1 MLSGFLLGIFVVPG
15 QGALFSKKGAQTR
28 GPAILE
34 WNPSVRAEGMGG
46 AYVGL
51 SDDAGALFWNP
62 AGLGQ
67 VERSEMAFGYS
78 SEYGEQTRGDL
89 RLVYPVWWG
98 HERRTW
104 GVRLAYASVNP
115 FELTENGVSG
125 ETVHPQDYVFGIS
138 YEQPLGPLFVGGTI
152 KGVRQDISVDA
163 ASTWA
168 TDVGLLGRG
177 KRFRWGVSM
186 TNLGPALKTN
196 TGSLDLPLH
205 FLGGGSWVFLQRKKG
220 GKTDTGLAVFQLDA
234 PIHDA
239 PRPQVG
245 IEWARQW
252 KNRTEISGRMGYR
265 SLEGDTSWMD
275 KLTFGLGFSRH
286 PFGINYA
293 YLSQDD
299 LGATHRF
306 EFSWKFGMP
315 LEKER
320 RRNNLLMQAETLYK
334 EGRMVRARA
343 AVADVLVLSP
353 NNRKA
358 QQLRKKIDSR
368 IATSLDPETL
378 FILGDQAYSEGRY
391 EQAVDLFRRLTE
403 QAPRYPEGR
412 ERLEKAEEKA
422 GAERLRVA
430 ELRVKE
436 ERDRELRSRR
446 ARAQKLMAQKK
457 WSEAITAWGKV
468 LELVPGDAS
477 VQKALGECREGAYRA
492 ASELDRRGEWNAAID
507 LYRVSQEGIKR
518 YKGSQEKIE
527 ALSLSLESQGKK
539 EAQRLY
545 ESGMAAYSAQEFEK
559 ARKLFEQALRAN
571 PKDKKALKALERL
584 KVEMGRK
591 P

>member
-1 MLSGFLLGIFVVPG
+1 MSSGFVLGIVVVPG
-15 QGALFSKKGAQTR
+15 EGALFSKKGAQTS
-28 GPAILE
+28 GPAILD
-34 WNPSVRAEGMGG
+34 WNPSVRAEGVGG

-78 SEYGEQTRGDL
+78 SEYGEQTRGDV

-98 HERRTW
+98 RERRTW

-125 ETVHPQDYVFGIS
+125 ETVHPQDFVLGIS
-138 YEQPLGPLFVGGTI
+138 YEQPLGPLFVGGTL

-168 TDVGLLGRG
+168 TDLGLFGRG
-177 KRFRWGVSM
+177 NRFRWGVSM

-220 GKTDTGLAVFQLDA
+220 GHTDTGLAVFQLDA
-234 PIHDA
+234 PLLDA
-239 PRPQVG
+239 LRPQVG
-245 IEWARQW
+245 IEWVRRW
-252 KNRTEISGRMGYR
+252 KNQTEIAGRMGYR

-275 KLTFGLGFSRH
+275 KLTFGLGFSRD

-306 EFSWKFGMP
+306 EVSWRFGAP
-315 LEKER
+315 LEQEQ
-320 RRNNLLMQAETLYK
+320 RRNTLLKEAESLFE

-343 AVADVLVLSP
+343 SVEEVLVLSP
-353 NNRKA
+353 KNGRA
-358 QQLRKKIDSR
+358 RVLRKKIGSR

-403 QAPRYPEGR
+403 QAPQYPEAR
-412 ERLEKAEEKA
+412 ERLEKAEEQA
-422 GAERLRVA
+422 GAARLREA
-430 ELRVKE
+430 EVRVKE
-436 ERDRELRSRR
+436 ERAREIRSRR
-446 ARAQKLMAQKK
+446 SRAQKLMAQKK
-457 WSEAITAWGKV
+457 WREAIGAWGKV
-468 LELVPGDAS
+468 LELVPGDPFAM
-477 VQKALGECREGAYRA
+477 KGLGECREGAYQA
-492 ASELDRRGEWNAAID
+492 ASDLQRKGEWGAAIEF
-507 LYRVSQEGIKR
+507 YKEAQEGIPS
-518 YKGSQEKIE
+518 YKGSQEKID
-527 ALSLSLESQGKK
+527 SLAMAMESRGKE

-545 ESGMAAYSAQEFEK
+545 ERGMAAYSAKDYEK
-559 ARKLFEQALRAN
+559 ARRLFEQAITAN
-571 PKDKKALKALERL
+571 PNDKKVTKALERL
-584 KVEMGRK
+584 KEEMGRH